1 MRYIK
6 DNVEREATTDEQAK
20 RLKQS
25 GFKPL
30 CDPDQDPASD
40 ETEIPV
46 HSLDD
51 MKASDLKVL
60 AKEKGIEGVS
70 SLNKSQL
77 LELLKDVV

>member
-1 MRYIK
+1 MLYIK
-6 DNVEREATTDEQAK
+6 DNVEREAVTDEQAE

-30 CDPDQDPASD
+30 YDPDPASD

-51 MKASDLKVL
+51 MTVSELKGL

-77 LELLKDVV
+77 LEVLKDVV